1 MWDSFVSSSKIL
13 VIDPQLAGIAG
24 DMFVAALL
32 DLGADRD
39 TVVAAMEAS
48 VNYVPNC
55 QSVSVQPQSITRS
68 HISGLFLKIEI
79 KESYKTR
86 PGKVLLKAVETMA
99 RDLKLSKPATAFAHR
114 AIHILVEAEARVHR
128 HPPEKVHLHAAGS
141 VDTVLDIIG
150 AATAL
155 ESLGIADPTTTN
167 YFALPIAVGGGTF
180 PSGHGT
186 LAAPGPAVM
195 NILTTNKLAFKGGP
209 QIYEM
214 ATPTGVSLLAALNPI
229 STPVFPEL
237 YPLAVGYGAG
247 TGEIPDI
254 PNLLRFVLGV
264 PKMTTGNK
272 EA

>member
-1 MWDSFVSSSKIL
+1 MSSSKIL

-39 TVVAAMEAS
+39 TVVSAMEAS

-55 QSVSVQPQSITRS
+55 HNVSVRPQSITRS
-68 HISGLFLKIEI
+68 HISGLFLKIRIE
-79 KESYKTR
+79 ESFTTR
-86 PGKVLLKAVETMA
+86 PGRVLLESVETMA
-99 RDLKLSKPATAFAHR
+99 RDLKLSTPASAFAHR
-114 AIHILVEAEARVHR
+114 AIHILVEAEARVHK
-128 HPPEKVHLHAAGS
+128 HPPEDVHLHAAGS

-155 ESLGIADPTTTN
+155 DNLGIANPTTTS
-167 YFALPIAVGGGTF
+167 YFTLPIAVGGGTF
-180 PSGHGT
+180 PSGHGI

-195 NILTTNKLAFKGGP
+195 NILTTSKLAFRGGP

-214 ATPTGVSLLAALNPI
+214 ATPTGVSLLAALNPV

-247 TGEIPDI
+247 TGELPEI

-264 PKMTTGNK
+264 PKITTGNK